1 MVDAKDIATVSPGA
15 AAMVASWL
23 GIIESGLSIALLI
36 ASLCFLGWR
45 WQKAILESKLK
56 SKSATPV
63 IDKKKRR
70 KSK

>member
-1 MVDAKDIATVSPGA
+1 MLDVKDIATVTPGA
-15 AAMVASWL
+15 AAIIASWL

-45 WQKAILESKLK
+45 WQRAILESKPT
-56 SKSATPV
+56 TPT
-63 IDKKKRR
+63 IDRKKRR